1 MADFDYN
8 KVKDPRFFCE
18 NRLDAHSDHAF
29 YASKEEAVHRENSLL
44 YSLNGF
50 WKFSYAENYESCIK
64 EFWKCDCNCRNWP
77 EIRVP
82 SNMQME
88 GYDAIQYVNTQYPWD
103 GREEVTPP
111 RFASADIQPEGRGC
125 HPARAGRAAHEE
137 NASRWADAVTPP
149 RFASNQEENP
159 DGNAASGG
167 GQLDGTLIGGIPE
180 RFNPVGSYVQYFTLP
195 ASMIGKRVFIS
206 FQGAESGLAV
216 WLNGHY
222 IGYSEDSFTPSEF
235 ELTDYLLENCA
246 ASGNCTASDRES
258 GDGPG
263 CAQDGAAYKEN
274 KLAVQVFKWTS
285 GSWCEDQDF
294 FRFSGIYRD
303 VYLYAVPKV
312 HAQDVC
318 VRTLLDD
325 KYKDADLQVHLKLWG
340 NGSVRLCLMDGRTV
354 IAEKEEKNA
363 EAELTMHVSAPELWS
378 AEHPKLY
385 TLWMELLDEQGETV
399 EVIPQRIGFRR
410 FEMKDHMMHLNGKRI
425 VFKGVN
431 RHDFSSKYGRAVT
444 YEETERD
451 IITMKRNNINAIR
464 TSHYPNHSFLYELCD
479 RYGLY
484 MIDETNM
491 ETHGTWAPH
500 LQGAAALDEIV
511 PRDHEEWKG
520 ALLDR
525 ANSMFQRDK
534 NHPSILIWS
543 CGNESFGGSVI
554 HEMSQ
559 LFHRLDSTR
568 LVHYEGIF
576 WDRRYNDTSDMESQM
591 YTPAAKIREFLQ
603 NDRSKPFICCEYMHA
618 MGNSCGGMQKYTDM
632 TEDEPLYQGGFIW
645 DYIDQSI
652 TKKDRYGQP
661 FEAYGGDFDDRP
673 SDYNFSGNGIA
684 YGGDREA
691 SPKMQAVKFH
701 YQNIRVFPSG
711 TQVRVKNLSLFT
723 DTAEYECVVQLAQD
737 GRQIR
742 EERMVISVAPLSE
755 AAFDLPENISRYAAL
770 TAIPSAGQE
779 CLPES
784 ADCCSNQGND
794 SYGEAA
800 AGPVTDGKT
809 AGVLHS
815 EYTVTVSFR
824 LKEDTL
830 WAKRGHEVAFGQYVY
845 GHCEYARLEKHDSD
859 AASMSDFCRLSDRK
873 IRLAAADSK
882 SMRNPH
888 TLAQNPASE
897 RSAKKELFFENKND
911 DCVRRQS
918 PQVIRGKNNIGVRG
932 EHFEALFTNNIGL
945 TSYRYGGKELLKS
958 GPRPDFWRALTD
970 NDNGAAAAVRYGQW
984 KLASLYATVKNPDP
998 SGTDGTPENPLKLEV
1013 KEDCAVIRYTY
1024 WLPIAPPA
1032 SCELEYRVYG
1042 DGTIQAH
1049 LHYDPIEGLAE
1060 MPLFGV
1066 SMKLDADYDRIEW
1079 YGLGPEETYCDRE
1092 AGAKLGI
1099 YRSTARESMAKYLVP
1114 QECGNKTGVRW
1125 AKVTDIR
1132 DRGLLFWSGAA
1143 GPESHAID
1151 NRVVEVPLPYGQR
1164 QDAVPMQ
1171 NRCAMVT
1178 ADARGRG
1185 LRPALESDA
1194 GHVMEF
1200 SALPYTSHELENAA
1214 HAYELPPVHYT
1225 VVRAALG
1232 QMGVGGD
1239 DSWGARPHEE
1249 YRLRADQPLDFTF
1262 CFRGI

>member
-1 MADFDYN
+1 MAEFDYN

-29 YASKEEAVHRENSLL
+29 YASGEEAVNRENSLL

-50 WKFSYAENYESCIK
+50 WKFSYAGNYENCMK

-77 EIRVP
+77 DIRVP

-103 GREEVTPP
+103 GREEIIPP
-111 RFASADIQPEGRGC
+111 HFALD
-125 HPARAGRAAHEE
+125 
-137 NASRWADAVTPP
+137 
-149 RFASNQEENP
+149 QEETP
-159 DGNAASGG
+159 DGNAASGD
-167 GQLDGTLIGGIPE
+167 GQQDGTLIGGIPE
-180 RFNPVGSYVQYFTLP
+180 RFNPVGSYVKYFTLP

-235 ELTDYLLENCA
+235 ELTPYLME
-246 ASGNCTASDRES
+246 DR
-258 GDGPG
+258 
-263 CAQDGAAYKEN
+263 AEN

-294 FRFSGIYRD
+294 FRFSGLYRD
-303 VYLYAVPKV
+303 VYLYAVPKMHV
-312 HAQDVC
+312 QDLR
-318 VRTLLDD
+318 VRTELDD
-325 KYKDADLQVHLKLWG
+325 AYKDADLQVRLKLWSD
-340 NGSVRLCLMDGRTV
+340 GSCGSIRLCLKDDMVV
-354 IAEKEEKNA
+354 IAEYVLKNLDKSNGPVQ
-363 EAELTMHVSAPELWS
+363 ETESEFTLKVSAPELWS

-385 TLWMELLDEQGETV
+385 TLWIELLDEQGKVV
-399 EVIPQRIGFRR
+399 EVIPQRVGFRR
-410 FEMKDHMMHLNGKRI
+410 FEMKNHMMHLNGKRI

-451 IITMKRNNINAIR
+451 IITMKQNNINAIR

-491 ETHGTWAPH
+491 ETHGTWAPY

-543 CGNESFGGSVI
+543 CGNESYGGSVI

-742 EERMVISVAPLSE
+742 EERMEISVAPLSE
-755 AAFDLPENISRYAAL
+755 AVFDLPEKISRYAAL

-784 ADCCSNQGND
+784 ADCSSDQGND

-800 AGPVTDGKT
+800 AGSVTDGKT
-809 AGVLHS
+809 AGALHG

-845 GHCEYARLEKHDSD
+845 GHCEYARLEKNDSD

-882 SMRNPH
+882 SMQNAYAYD
-888 TLAQNPASE
+888 LSENPASE
-897 RSAKKELFFENKND
+897 CFAKTEMFCESQND
-911 DCVRRQS
+911 GCVRRKS

-984 KLASLYATVKNPDP
+984 KLASLYATVKNLDP
-998 SGTDGTPENPLKLEV
+998 SGTDGTSDNPLRMEV
-1013 KEDCAVIRYTY
+1013 KEDCAVLRYTY
-1024 WLPIAPPA
+1024 QLPIAPAA

-1049 LHYDPIEGLAE
+1049 LHYDPIEGLVE

-1125 AKVTDIR
+1125 AKVTDMR
-1132 DRGLLFWSGAA
+1132 DRGLVFWSGAA
-1143 GPESHAID
+1143 GLESHAID
-1151 NRVVEVPLPYGQR
+1151 DR
-1164 QDAVPMQ
+1164 
-1171 NRCAMVT
+1171 

-1232 QMGVGGD
+1232 QMGLGGD

>member
-1 MADFDYN
+1 MAEFDYN

-29 YASKEEAVHRENSLL
+29 CASGEEAVNRENSLL

-50 WKFSYAENYESCIK
+50 WKFSYAGNYESCRK
-64 EFWKCDCNCRNWP
+64 DFWKCDCNCRNWP
-77 EIRVP
+77 DIRVP

-103 GREEVTPP
+103 GREEIIPP
-111 RFASADIQPEGRGC
+111 HFALD
-125 HPARAGRAAHEE
+125 
-137 NASRWADAVTPP
+137 
-149 RFASNQEENP
+149 QEETP
-159 DGNAASGG
+159 DGNAASGD
-167 GQLDGTLIGGIPE
+167 GQQDGTLIGGIPE
-180 RFNPVGSYVQYFTLP
+180 RFNPVGSYVKYFTLP

-235 ELTDYLLENCA
+235 ELTDYLLENHA
-246 ASGNCTASDRES
+246 ASGKCLISEISTTSDHCATLDRNT
-258 GDGPG
+258 GNAPD
-263 CAQDGAAYKEN
+263 CAQDGTACKEN

-325 KYKDADLQVHLKLWG
+325 EYKDADLQVCLKLWG
-340 NGSVRLCLMDGRTV
+340 DGHSHGSAPSAQWASAAGRCAHAESLRDGHSCGSVRLCLMDGQTV
-354 IAEKEEKNA
+354 IAEKKENA
-363 EAELTMHVSAPELWS
+363 ENADGQNRARTAEMQGGSSACADPENDPGNPEKSNNAPVQETDVEITMHVSAPELWS

-385 TLWMELLDEQGETV
+385 TLWIELLDEHGEV
-399 EVIPQRIGFRR
+399 IEVIPQRVGFRR
-410 FEMKDHMMHLNGKRI
+410 FEMKNHMMHLNGKRI

-444 YEETERD
+444 YEETAWD
-451 IITMKRNNINAIR
+451 IITMKQNNINAIR

-491 ETHGTWAPH
+491 ETHGTWAPY

-543 CGNESFGGSVI
+543 CGNESYGGSVI

-742 EERMVISVAPLSE
+742 EERMEISVAPLSE
-755 AAFDLPENISRYAAL
+755 AVFDLPEKISRYAAL

-784 ADCCSNQGND
+784 ADCRSDQGND

-800 AGPVTDGKT
+800 AGSVTDGKT
-809 AGVLHS
+809 AGALHG

-845 GHCEYARLEKHDSD
+845 GHCEYARLEKNDSD

-873 IRLAAADSK
+873 IRLAAASK
-882 SMRNPH
+882 
-888 TLAQNPASE
+888 
-897 RSAKKELFFENKND
+897 
-911 DCVRRQS
+911 S

-998 SGTDGTPENPLKLEV
+998 SGTDGTWENPLKLEV
-1013 KEDCAVIRYTY
+1013 KEDCAVLRYTY
-1024 WLPIAPPA
+1024 QLPIAPPA

-1049 LHYDPIEGLAE
+1049 LHYDPIEGLVE

-1092 AGAKLGI
+1092 GGAKLGI
-1099 YRSTARESMAKYLVP
+1099 YRSTALESMAKYLVP

-1125 AKVTDIR
+1125 AKVTDMR

-1143 GPESHAID
+1143 RLETINCQKETS
-1151 NRVVEVPLPYGQR
+1151 VSLPTHTGSVSSR
-1164 QDAVPMQ
+1164 
-1171 NRCAMVT
+1171 
-1178 ADARGRG
+1178 
-1185 LRPALESDA
+1185 
-1194 GHVMEF
+1194 MEF

-1214 HAYELPPVHYT
+1214 HAYELPPAHYT

-1232 QMGVGGD
+1232 QMGLGGD

>member
-1 MADFDYN
+1 MAEFDYN

-111 RFASADIQPEGRGC
+111 RFASDQEKNPD
-125 HPARAGRAAHEE
+125 E
-137 NASRWADAVTPP
+137 NAT
-149 RFASNQEENP
+149 
-159 DGNAASGG
+159 SGG
-167 GQLDGTLIGGIPE
+167 GQQDGPLIGGIPE
-180 RFNPVGSYVQYFTLP
+180 RFNPVGSYVKYFTLP
-195 ASMIGKRVFIS
+195 ASMTGKRVFIS
-206 FQGAESGLAV
+206 FQGAESGLTV

-246 ASGNCTASDRES
+246 ASGNCAASDRNTGNAPDCVQE
-258 GDGPG
+258 GT
-263 CAQDGAAYKEN
+263 AYKEN

-325 KYKDADLQVHLKLWG
+325 EYKDADLQVRLKLWDDEG
-340 NGSVRLCLMDGRTV
+340 FGSAHAESLRDGHSCGSVRLCLMDGQTV
-354 IAEKEEKNA
+354 IAEKKEKNA

-399 EVIPQRIGFRR
+399 EVIPQRVGFHR
-410 FEMKDHMMHLNGKRI
+410 FEMKNHMMHLNGKRI

-451 IITMKRNNINAIR
+451 IITMKQNNINAIR

-491 ETHGTWAPH
+491 ETHGTWAPW

-701 YQNIRVFPSG
+701 YQNIRVFPSRM
-711 TQVRVKNLSLFT
+711 QVRVKNLSLFT

-737 GRQIR
+737 GRQIC
-742 EERMVISVAPLSE
+742 EESMQVSVAPLSE
-755 AAFDLPENISRYAAL
+755 AVFDLPEKISRYAAL
-770 TAIPSAGQE
+770 TAIPSAGRE
-779 CLPES
+779 CIPES
-784 ADCCSNQGND
+784 AAYSEAVKNVRCEAD
-794 SYGEAA
+794 S
-800 AGPVTDGKT
+800 KT
-809 AGVLHS
+809 AGALHG

-824 LKEDTL
+824 LREDTL
-830 WAKRGHEVAFGQYVY
+830 WAKHGHEVAFGQYVY
-845 GHCEYARLEKHDSD
+845 GHCEYARLEKNDSD

-882 SMRNPH
+882 SMRNPYA
-888 TLAQNPASE
+888 LSQNPASE
-897 RSAKKELFFENKND
+897 RSAKKELAFENKND
-911 DCVRRQS
+911 GCVRGKS

-998 SGTDGTPENPLKLEV
+998 SGTDGTSENPLKLEV
-1013 KEDCAVIRYTY
+1013 KKDCAVIRYTY

-1125 AKVTDIR
+1125 AKVTDMR
-1132 DRGLLFWSGAA
+1132 GHGLLFWSDAA
-1143 GPESHAID
+1143 G
-1151 NRVVEVPLPYGQR
+1151 
-1164 QDAVPMQ
+1164 
-1171 NRCAMVT
+1171 
-1178 ADARGRG
+1178 
-1185 LRPALESDA
+1185 
-1194 GHVMEF
+1194 MEF

-1214 HAYELPPVHYT
+1214 HAYELPPVYYT

-1239 DSWGARPHEE
+1239 DSWGSRPHEE

-1262 CFRGI
+1262 CLRGI

>member
-1 MADFDYN
+1 MAEFDYN

-18 NRLDAHSDHAF
+18 NRLNAHSDHAF
-29 YASKEEAVHRENSLL
+29 YASGEEAVHRENSLL

-50 WKFSYAENYESCIK
+50 WKFSYAENYESCMK

-103 GREEVTPP
+103 GRERITPP
-111 RFASADIQPEGRGC
+111 RFASA
-125 HPARAGRAAHEE
+125 AGRAAHEE
-137 NASRWADAVTPP
+137 NASHWADAVTPP
-149 RFASNQEENP
+149 RFASYLEENP
-159 DGNAASGG
+159 DGNAAFGG
-167 GQLDGTLIGGIPE
+167 GQQDRPLIGGIPE
-180 RFNPVGSYVQYFTLP
+180 RFNPVGSYVKYFTLP
-195 ASMIGKRVFIS
+195 ASMTGKRVFIS

-263 CAQDGAAYKEN
+263 CAEDGAAYKEN

-325 KYKDADLQVHLKLWG
+325 EYKDADLQVRLKLWG
-340 NGSVRLCLMDGRTV
+340 NGSVRLRLMDGRTV
-354 IAEKEEKNA
+354 IAEKEGNTGEQNCVWTVGMQDDSCACAALENGLENRDKHDDPA
-363 EAELTMHVSAPELWS
+363 QETDAELTIHVSAPELWS

-385 TLWMELLDEQGETV
+385 TLWIELLDEHGEVV
-399 EVIPQRIGFRR
+399 EVIPQRVGFRR
-410 FEMKDHMMHLNGKRI
+410 FEMKNHMMHLNGKRI

-444 YEETERD
+444 YEETEQD
-451 IITMKRNNINAIR
+451 IITMKQNNINAIR

-491 ETHGTWAPH
+491 ETHGTWAPY

-737 GRQIR
+737 GRQIL
-742 EERMVISVAPLSE
+742 EECMEISVAPLSE
-755 AAFDLPENISRYAAL
+755 AVFDLPEKIFRYAAL
-770 TAIPSAGQE
+770 TAISSAGQE
-779 CLPES
+779 CLSES
-784 ADCCSNQGND
+784 ADCSSDQGND

-800 AGPVTDGKT
+800 AGSVTDGKT
-809 AGVLHS
+809 AGALHG
-815 EYTVTVSFR
+815 EYAITVSFR

-845 GHCEYARLEKHDSD
+845 GHCAYARLEKNDSD

-873 IRLAAADSK
+873 IWLAAASK
-882 SMRNPH
+882 
-888 TLAQNPASE
+888 
-897 RSAKKELFFENKND
+897 
-911 DCVRRQS
+911 S

-970 NDNGAAAAVRYGQW
+970 NDNGAAAAARYGQW

-998 SGTDGTPENPLKLEV
+998 SGTDGMWENPLKLEV
-1013 KEDCAVIRYTY
+1013 KEDCAVLRYTY
-1024 WLPIAPPA
+1024 QLPIAPPA

-1049 LHYDPIEGLAE
+1049 LHYDPIEGLVE

-1092 AGAKLGI
+1092 GGAKLGI
-1099 YRSTARESMAKYLVP
+1099 YRSTAGESMAKYLVP
-1114 QECGNKTGVRW
+1114 QECGNKTSVRW
-1125 AKVTDIR
+1125 AKVTDMR

-1143 GPESHAID
+1143 G
-1151 NRVVEVPLPYGQR
+1151 
-1164 QDAVPMQ
+1164 
-1171 NRCAMVT
+1171 
-1178 ADARGRG
+1178 
-1185 LRPALESDA
+1185 
-1194 GHVMEF
+1194 MEF

-1232 QMGVGGD
+1232 QMGLGGD